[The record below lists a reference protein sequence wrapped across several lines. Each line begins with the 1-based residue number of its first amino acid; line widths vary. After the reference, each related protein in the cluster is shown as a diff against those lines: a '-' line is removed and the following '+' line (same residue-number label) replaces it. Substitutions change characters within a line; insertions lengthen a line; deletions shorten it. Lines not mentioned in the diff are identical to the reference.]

1 MAIFVWISLLLH
13 TMKSH
18 FIFKEYVWLVN
29 LLLRKGRM
37 SLNEINKEWVHT
49 DMSGGLEF
57 ARNTF
62 IRHKNAVEELFGLL
76 IECDAHDEYKY
87 YISNGYVLHED
98 SVQNWMLST
107 ITVNTLLTDNISLAD
122 RIVLE
127 SVPSENSLLHAI
139 IKAMKHKVRIK
150 IVYRKYDHV
159 EMSQVTFAPYCLRL
173 FQCRWYVLGQFQRPA
188 REYEKPCKRKG
199 LPKGFIEYFRTYSL
213 DRIKEL
219 QLTEEKFE
227 IDQEFSA
234 AEYFEDCFGVF
245 RDDSKP
251 IQKVTVRAYGLQR
264 YYMRDLPWHHSQ
276 RELFW
281 GDNYADYEFTLR
293 PTGDFIRHVI
303 RYGNLIKV
311 LSPTDLA
318 RDVRDKLLAT
328 ADIYNDL
335 ED

>member
-62 IRHKNAVEELFGLL
+62 IRHKNAVEEIFGLL

-281 GDNYADYEFTLR
+281 GDKYADYEFTLR
-293 PTGDFIRHVI
+293 PTDDFIRHVI

-328 ADIYNDL
+328 AEIYNDL